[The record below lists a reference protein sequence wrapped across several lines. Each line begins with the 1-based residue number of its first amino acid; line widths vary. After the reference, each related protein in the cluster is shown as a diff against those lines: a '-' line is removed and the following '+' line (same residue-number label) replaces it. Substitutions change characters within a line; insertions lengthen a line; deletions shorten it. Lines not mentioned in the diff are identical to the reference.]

1 VTGFVRL
8 PSGEVGVRA
17 ESSFSGGDCD
27 QKDSNEILVPRGGQ
41 RWEVA
46 VKKTIVEC
54 GEPEEPEEGDVF

>member
-1 VTGFVRL
+1 MTGFVRP

-27 QKDSNEILVPRGGQ
+27 QKDSNEILVPHGQ

-46 VKKTIVEC
+46 VNKAIVEC
-54 GEPEEPEEGDVF
+54 GESEEPEEGDVF